1 MTNLSIFKKLSLTV
15 TVLLPFNVN
24 SDSESHNVTPQI
36 EYNIVSPGLHSLP
49 LADNTNDIFLL
60 AANGSDN
67 QTAPKSLFYKN
78 SIGFSV
84 LTKKSYKEQ
93 LSDYMAGDTPY
104 FRGTYESVV
113 QLASDVQNVPEL
125 KPVVI
130 YQFNEPVGDIVLVV
144 NSSIQHLSD
153 LCGKELIAPDT
164 GYSTAMINVLIKSNT
179 CDDKPSIKWSSS
191 KDIIEFLRNGKSV
204 ASFVSG
210 YSLKKVNLGS
220 TNYRILLDDTAA
232 PEISGDVLA
241 VRSDFYENRRY
252 LVNKLVKGIEQSKLK
267 IQTVASDDRYME
279 PLDRLSLSMSVLMTG
294 NEGVAGIIREH
305 LIRTSM
311 VRNNLNVVLFDR
323 HSNNFFVEKVENAN
337 DALLNLGVINKP
349 AKPGLGDMY
358 DQLLSYDNE
367 MQRDS
372 RYSIKNNIADI
383 RSSIFNFSF
392 GYDIEQT
399 DFSQSQYTVVYDKVA
414 KLLEIFPGTSLVIT
428 GHSDPIN
435 FIRAL
440 ERNASLADLNMIKQ
454 VDKNHSLILAELV
467 KASLLNHIE
476 PSAIDTDQIQ
486 VFTRGKGI
494 SEPLSGDCR
503 HGVCKPNS
511 WSEWKSNL
519 RIDIDVV
526 PTKSSQFGAKE
537 VSNEQ

>member
-1 MTNLSIFKKLSLTV
+1 MKSLSIFKRLSLTV
-15 TVLLPFNVN
+15 TFLLPFYV
-24 SDSESHNVTPQI
+24 SADSESHNVTPQI
-36 EYNIVSPGLHSLP
+36 EYNIVSPGPHSLA
-49 LADNTNDIFLL
+49 LAGNINDIFLL

-78 SIGFSV
+78 SISFSA
-84 LTKKSYKEQ
+84 LKKKTYKEQ
-93 LSDYMAGDTPY
+93 FSDYTAGDTPY

-130 YQFNEPVGDIVLVV
+130 YQLNEPVGDMVLVV

-153 LCGKELIAPDT
+153 LCGKEVFAPDT
-164 GYSTAMINVLIKSNT
+164 GYSTAMINVLIKSIT
-179 CDDKPSIKWSSS
+179 CDDKPSINWSSS
-191 KDIIEFLRNGKSV
+191 KEIIESLRNGKSV

-210 YSLKKVNLGS
+210 YSLKKVNLSS
-220 TNYRILLDDTAA
+220 TNYRILLDDTVA

-279 PLDRLSLSMSVLMTG
+279 PLDRLSLSMSLLMTG
-294 NEGVAGIIREH
+294 DEGVAEIIREH
-305 LIRTSM
+305 LIQTSM
-311 VRNNLNVVLFDR
+311 DRNNLNVVLFDR
-323 HSNNFFVEKVENAN
+323 GSSNYFVEKVDKAN

-349 AKPGLGDMY
+349 SKPGLGDMY
-358 DQLLSYDNE
+358 DQLLSYDSE

-372 RYSIKNNIADI
+372 RYPIKNKIADI
-383 RSSIFNFSF
+383 RSSLFSF
-392 GYDIEQT
+392 SVGYGIEQT
-399 DFSQSQYTVVYDKVA
+399 DFSHNQYAVVYDKVA
-414 KLLEIFPGTSLVIT
+414 KLLEMFPGTSLVIT
-428 GHSDPIN
+428 GHADPIN

-476 PSAIDTDQIQ
+476 LSANDTEQIQ

-494 SEPLSGDCR
+494 SEPLSGGCR
-503 HGVCKPNS
+503 HGVCKPKS

-519 RIDIDVV
+519 RVVIDVV
-526 PTKSSQFGAKE
+526 PSKSSQFEVIE
-537 VSNEQ
+537 VSDEQ